1 MRDDIVERIPQTGG
15 KKRGRPPKTNDNV
28 KIVSDRKRSK
38 QSVTKRLRW
47 TDTSR
52 EEFDREQK
60 RARNNASQDIASSSR
75 DAWQQEFGS
84 GEGGGVT

>member
-1 MRDDIVERIPQTGG
+1 MHSAKVPQTGG
-15 KKRGRPPKTNDNV
+15 KKRGRPPKAHDNV
-28 KIVSDRKRSK
+28 EIVRDRKRSK

-47 TDTSR
+47 TDTGR

-60 RARNNASQDIASSSR
+60 KARSQDIASSSR
-75 DAWQQEFGS
+75 GVWRPEFER